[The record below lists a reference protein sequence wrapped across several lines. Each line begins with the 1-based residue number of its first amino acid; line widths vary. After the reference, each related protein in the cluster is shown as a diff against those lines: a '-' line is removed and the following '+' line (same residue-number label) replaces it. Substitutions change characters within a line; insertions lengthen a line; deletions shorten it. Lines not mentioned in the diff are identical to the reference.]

1 VILCTFFMMA
11 LTFIVILWIRCN
23 MKTAIIYST
32 MLSIGALGSAFTWGP
47 GAVETTRDFM
57 IEPALVAIKEQST
70 LQTSIMAGMKHYDIR
85 TDELADDCRRLQNR
99 IREAQK
105 ALAEAPSTSAKY
117 RQYLEGLIRE
127 AEEELQQKQGM
138 LDQATRSDRDILTVL
153 QGSTA

>member
-1 VILCTFFMMA
+1 
-11 LTFIVILWIRCN
+11 

-57 IEPALVAIKEQST
+57 IEPALEAIKEQT
-70 LQTSIMAGMKHYDIR
+70 VLQTSIMAGMKHYDIR

-99 IREAQK
+99 IREARK
-105 ALAEAPSTSAKY
+105 ALAEAPSNAASF
-117 RQYLEGLIRE
+117 RQHLERQIRE
-127 AEEELQQKQGM
+127 AEQELQQKQRM
-138 LDQATRSDRDILTVL
+138 LDQATNSDRNILALL